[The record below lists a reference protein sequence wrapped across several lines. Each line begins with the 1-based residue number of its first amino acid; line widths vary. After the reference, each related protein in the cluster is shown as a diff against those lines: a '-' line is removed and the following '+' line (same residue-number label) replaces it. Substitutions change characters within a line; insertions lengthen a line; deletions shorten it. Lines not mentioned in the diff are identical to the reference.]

1 MNKYKCILKEPRIN
15 IIKYSQNIT
24 RALLENK
31 SFSDF
36 NLIFFGSV
44 VKLSVTQLIYP
55 QMLPSLYLYLNFG
68 TNLNFNIAILSSCIL
83 FIFRLFHLQ
92 IF

>member
-24 RALLENK
+24 RALLENQ

-44 VKLSVTQLIYP
+44 VKLSVTQIIYP
-55 QMLPSLYLYLNFG
+55 KCYLPYIY
-68 TNLNFNIAILSSCIL
+68 I
-83 FIFRLFHLQ
+83 
-92 IF
+92 